1 MRRLF
6 HISAGRDGASWPVL
20 LLLVTALAPSAGVVW
35 MMRAALESEQLAVR
49 QRLADA
55 YRVQLEASKHG
66 VEEFWETRLAE
77 LQKTGEELPP
87 PEAFKRGVM
96 EGRVDSL
103 IVRDETGKTLYPDA
117 ATPSSLAAPENPEW
131 QQAER
136 LEFAN
141 RNPAAAAEAY
151 RVLAEQANDLQLR
164 ALAEQGRARCLL
176 RLGET
181 DAAIAVLDKLKLRDG
196 VTDRHGRLI
205 AADAVVRLLEL
216 SKRNSHA
223 WRDAARRLQARL
235 SNYSNS
241 ALPAEQ
247 RRFLMHRATELGVE
261 NGFVTLAAEDLA
273 AAFLADSGK
282 SNDRPGLRPTPIS
295 GVWSIA
301 TPNRQVVALYR
312 TKTLETHLRK
322 LLSEQFLPAGVTIDV
337 RAPGQSEGS
346 GDDLLTTSLGPVLPG
361 WRLAMATTGA
371 QVLDQAA
378 SDRRV
383 SLLSIATI
391 LVGVT
396 LTATAFVAFG
406 VRRQMQVARLKND
419 LVATVSHELK
429 TPLASIRLL
438 VDTLLE
444 ADASEGAAS
453 SINGNARE
461 YLAMIAHE
469 NARLSRLIDNF
480 LTFSRM
486 ERGKHHFESEPVD
499 VGDVIERATAAVAD
513 RFNGE
518 HVHLRV
524 SVEKALWV
532 RGDADALVT
541 ALINLL
547 DNAWKYGGH
556 QGVDVRGRYSG
567 GLVTIEVEDHGVGLA
582 PRAAR
587 RVFERFYQVDQQ
599 LSRSQGGCGLGLSIV
614 KYIIEAQGG
623 AASVSSRIDEGS
635 IFTLSLPALAQGDG
649 SDVPDRTALKGA
661 VPAPEHAS

>member
-1 MRRLF
+1 
-6 HISAGRDGASWPVL
+6 
-20 LLLVTALAPSAGVVW
+20 

-66 VEEFWETRLAE
+66 VEEFWETKLAE
-77 LQKTGEELPP
+77 LQKTVEELPAS
-87 PEAFKRGVM
+87 EAFRRGVM
-96 EGRVDSL
+96 EGRADSL
-103 IVRDETGKTLYPDA
+103 IVRDATGQTLYPDA
-117 ATPSSLAAPENPEW
+117 ATRSSLAAVENSVW

-151 RVLAEQANDLQLR
+151 KILAEQADDLQSR
-164 ALAEQGRARCLL
+164 ALAEQAEARCLL
-176 RLGET
+176 RLGRT
-181 DAAIAVLDKLKLRDG
+181 DAARAVLHKLRLREAA
-196 VTDRHGRLI
+196 TDLHGRSI
-205 AADAVVRLLEL
+205 AADAEVRLLEL
-216 SKRNSHA
+216 SKPNSA
-223 WRDAARRLQARL
+223 SWGEAARRVQARL
-235 SNYSNS
+235 NNYSDS
-241 ALPAEQ
+241 VLPAEQ
-247 RRFLMHRATELGVE
+247 RRFLMHRATELGLK
-261 NGFVTLAAEDLA
+261 NGFATLAAEDLA
-273 AAFLADSGK
+273 AAFLSESGK
-282 SNDRPGLRPTPIS
+282 PTDNAGLYATPVA
-295 GVWSIA
+295 GVWSMA
-301 TPNRQVVALYR
+301 TPDRRIVALYR
-312 TKTLETHLRK
+312 TNTLQSHLRK
-322 LLSEQFLPAGVTIDV
+322 SLREQLLPVGVTIDI
-337 RAPGQSEGS
+337 RAPDQSEGS
-346 GDDLLTTSLGPVLPG
+346 EDDLLTTSLGPILPG

-378 SDRRV
+378 SERRV
-383 SLLSIATI
+383 ALLSIATI

-396 LTATAFVAFG
+396 LATTAFVAFG

-444 ADASEGAAS
+444 ADAANGAAS
-453 SINGNARE
+453 TINGNARE

-486 ERGKHHFESEPVD
+486 ERGKHRFETEPVD
-499 VGDVIERATAAVAD
+499 VGDVIERAAAAVAD

-518 HVHLRV
+518 QAHLRV
-524 SVEKALWV
+524 SVEKSLWV
-532 RGDADALVT
+532 RGDAEALVT

-556 QGVDVRGRYSG
+556 KSVEVRGRSSG

-599 LSRSQGGCGLGLSIV
+599 LSRSSGGCGLGLSIV
-614 KYIIEAQGG
+614 KYIVEAHGG
-623 AASVSSRIDEGS
+623 RASVSSRIDEGS
-635 IFTLSLPALAQGDG
+635 IFTLALPALPQGDR
-649 SDVPDRTALKGA
+649 SEVPNRTPLEGA
-661 VPAPEHAS
+661 VPAQEHAS